1 MWVVE
6 EAVCD
11 GVAMWLERSIIKYV
25 SSFVNLHTV
34 LHACVIC
41 EGSCLQYP
49 HTPRGRRFLQT
60 RIVSTQKL
68 CAAALNC
75 RSASA
80 ATFEAGHEG

>member
-1 MWVVE
+1 
-6 EAVCD
+6 
-11 GVAMWLERSIIKYV
+11 
-25 SSFVNLHTV
+25 
-34 LHACVIC
+34 
-41 EGSCLQYP
+41 
-49 HTPRGRRFLQT
+49 LQT